1 MINLTQQQCAN
12 AARSLRQQLG
22 IARELRLYGIP
33 RGGIPAAYLIAKE
46 IGPTCTVVDK
56 VEDATVIVDDIIDS
70 GATMAKY
77 EGSNARKVA
86 LFGKVGKDYPG
97 VLVGERTDDW
107 LVFPWE
113 GNAVGSAS
121 DIVTRTLQYIG
132 ENPNRPGLLETPARV
147 VKAWGEWFGGYK
159 MNEKEIFKV
168 FEDGAENVDEMV
180 VLTNIPVHSM
190 CEHHMAPFYGVA
202 HVGYIPNGKIVGL
215 SKIVRLVRM
224 YSRRLQ
230 VQERLTNQIADAMQN
245 NLDPKGVAVV
255 IRAQHSC
262 MSTRGACV
270 TGVDTI
276 TSAMRGALHDE
287 VAARA
292 EFFSLIKGV

>member
-1 MINLTQQQCAN
+1 MHNLTQQQCVN
-12 AARSLRQQLG
+12 AAKSIKQQLG
-22 IARELRLYGIP
+22 SLIEQRLYGIP
-33 RGGIPAAYLIAKE
+33 RGGVPAAYLLAKE
-46 IGPTCTVVDK
+46 LGAGCVVVD
-56 VEDATVIVDDIIDS
+56 DPATATIIVDDIVDT
-70 GATMAKY
+70 GATMQKY
-77 EGSNARKVA
+77 MHLPALKVA
-86 LFGKVGKDYPG
+86 LFGKQDAIYPG
-97 VLVGERTDDW
+97 VIVGERSSEW
-107 LVFPWE
+107 IVFPWE
-113 GNAVGSAS
+113 GDAVGSAS

-132 ENPNRPGLLETPARV
+132 ENPHRPGLLETPARV
-147 VKAWGEWFGGYK
+147 VKAWGEWFAGYK
-159 MNEKEIFKV
+159 MNEKDIFKV

-202 HVGYIPNGKIVGL
+202 HVGYIPSGKIVGL
-215 SKIVRLVRM
+215 SKIARLVRM

-245 NLDPKGVAVV
+245 NLNPKGVAVV

>member
-1 MINLTQQQCAN
+1 MVNLTHQQCVN

-22 IARELRLYGIP
+22 TTGDSRVYGIP
-33 RGGIPAAYLIAKE
+33 RGGIPAVYLLAQAL
-46 IGPTCTVVDK
+46 GPTCTIVDN
-56 VEDATVIVDDIIDS
+56 VQDATIIVDDIIDS
-70 GATMAKY
+70 GATMQKY
-77 EGSNARKVA
+77 ASSSARKVA
-86 LFGKVGKDYPG
+86 LFGKTGVDYPG
-97 VLVGERTDDW
+97 VLVGERVSGW
-107 LVFPWE
+107 VVFPWE
-113 GNAVGSAS
+113 GDAVGSAT

-132 ENPNRPGLLETPARV
+132 ENPERSGLLETPSRV
-147 VKAWGEWFGGYK
+147 VKAWGEWFAGYK

-202 HVGYIPNGKIVGL
+202 HVGYIPSGKIVGL

-224 YSRRLQ
+224 NSRRLQ
-230 VQERLTNQIADAMQN
+230 VQERLTNQIADAMQR
-245 NLDPKGVAVV
+245 NLNPKGVAVV